1 MNRQKLISVLQSRI
15 AKRKRELKD
24 LWMMYNLD
32 KEFTKMNLDFSVFKR
47 DAIELGV
54 IQKQDKAILKQMHT
68 DTNRQESYENDLYRM
83 DNEIHKLR
91 RQLASYKL
99 TGMPYVSGNAN

>member
-15 AKRKRELKD
+15 TKRKRELKD
-24 LWMMYNLD
+24 LWLMYNLD
-32 KEFTKMNLDFSVFKR
+32 KKFTKMNLDFSSFKR

-54 IQKQDKAILKQMHT
+54 VQKQDKTILKQMYV
-68 DTNRQESYENDLYRM
+68 DMNRQESYENNLYWM
-83 DNEIHKLR
+83 DFEIRKLR